1 MKLHILKNIPMLK
14 TITLYFFKN
23 FILLKKLKYQ
33 EISIWKQ
40 KYIQKNHELNQ
51 AKEKLM
57 LSEAEFDSLS
67 KEKNMMAKVIFKLY
81 IYIINRKWNLV
92 QEQRLFDQ
100 SF

>member
-92 QEQRLFDQ
+92 LEQRLFDQ